1 MIPYGRQDL
10 DEDDIQAVEAVL
22 RSDWLTQGPF
32 VAQFEADIASYVGA
46 KFAVAVTNATSAL
59 HIAMLGLELGPGK
72 RLWTSPNTFVA
83 SANCGLYCGA
93 EVDFV
98 DINPNTYN
106 MDVTSLEQ
114 KLELAHAKGK
124 LPDVVVPV
132 HFSGQSCDMR
142 QINELSRHYGF
153 NIVEDGAHAIGGR
166 YLNAPIGN
174 CRFSDATIFSFHP
187 VKIITTAE
195 GGVVT
200 TNNEVLYRKLL
211 RLRNHGVVRNQA
223 EMQGQAEGAWYYQQV
238 DLGFNYRMTD
248 LQAALGS
255 SQIKK
260 LDQFV
265 ARRAQLVKQ
274 YHELFKGLPL
284 TTPFCSEQAA
294 PSWHL
299 YVIRLDNKEHRKPL
313 FDYLR
318 EQQVGV
324 NVHYIPVHTQP
335 WYRKMGFKSGDFPN
349 AEDYYQRVISLPL
362 HTRLTDDQ
370 QLHIVNLIKSW
381 FKREAAV

>member
-10 DEDDIQAVEAVL
+10 DEEDIQAVEAVL

-32 VAQFEADIASYVGA
+32 VAQFEADIASYCGA
-46 KFAVAVTNATSAL
+46 KFAVATSNATAAL
-59 HIAMLGLELGPGK
+59 HLAMLGLELGPAK

-83 SANCGLYCGA
+83 SANCALYCGA

-98 DINPNTYN
+98 DINPHTYN
-106 MDVTSLEQ
+106 MDVNCLEKKLEQ
-114 KLELAHAKGK
+114 AHAKGK

-132 HFSGQSCDMR
+132 HFAGQSCDMR

-153 NIVEDGAHAIGGR
+153 NIVEDGAHAIGGK
-166 YLNAPIGN
+166 YMNAPVGN
-174 CRFSDATIFSFHP
+174 CRFADATIFSFHP
-187 VKIITTAE
+187 VKIITTGE
-195 GGVVT
+195 GGVIT
-200 TNNEVLYRKLL
+200 TNNEILYRKLL
-211 RLRNHGVVRNQA
+211 RLRNHGIVRNPA
-223 EMQGQAEGAWYYQQV
+223 EMQGKAEGAWYYQQV

-248 LQAALGS
+248 IQAALGS

-265 ARRAQLVKQ
+265 ARRTQLVKQ
-274 YHELFKGLPL
+274 YDDLFKGFPL
-284 TTPFCSEQAA
+284 LTPYCIEQSS

-299 YVIRLDNKEHRKPL
+299 YVIRLENKAHRKPL

-318 EQQVGV
+318 EQDIGV

-335 WYRKMGFKSGDFPN
+335 WYRKLGFKTGDFPN
-349 AEDYYQRVISLPL
+349 AEQYYEHVISLPL
-362 HTRLTDDQ
+362 HTRLTDEQ
-370 QLHIVNLIKSW
+370 QQQIVTLIKAW
-381 FKREAAV
+381 FEKEAAA